1 MADVSYVITIKTE
14 GGEGDSGIAKNQ
26 NGEDVGKNKK
36 RKKEVSAK
44 QLLVAGG
51 GYALRLADT
60 VITTE
65 INRVSLRTG
74 HSTYQQKISYHY
86 NTGKRILTSA
96 AMIAHGAITG
106 NPLTALAGTASIL
119 NMGMQYAIARENLDI
134 AKSVES
140 VGLGMAN
147 IRAGSVIRSEGS

>member
-14 GGEGDSGIAKNQ
+14 GSDGESGVAKNQ

-36 RKKEVSAK
+36 KKREVK
-44 QLLVAGG
+44 PQEVVMAGV
-51 GYALRLADT
+51 GYALRFADT
-60 VITTE
+60 VITSE

-74 HSTYQQKISYHY
+74 HSTYQQRISWQY
-86 NTGKRILTSA
+86 NTGKRLLA
-96 AMIAHGAITG
+96 AGISMAVGAFT
-106 NPLTALAGTASIL
+106 NPFVAVAGAASIL
-119 NMGMQYAIARENLDI
+119 NMGMQYAIAEENLNI